1 MWGVKEDFQ
10 CTIERERERE
20 RESSMWGAEKSLMCQ
35 AHKILAHNKELQPH
49 INSHNKFFNIN

>member
-10 CTIERERERE
+10 CTRE

-35 AHKILAHNKELQPH
+35 AHKILARNKELQPH